1 MPAFDLSSGTPPERD
16 APARQEDCAR
26 RNKVTHCALA
36 KLVVTDPGRGREA
49 AIQELARISLFERL
63 KKEDLD
69 RLGALTER
77 KKYPGDTALFFQD
90 DPSDSLYLVLSGS
103 VKVFQTSEDGKE
115 RILKILKPG
124 DDVGEMAM
132 IDGLPRA
139 VSAQTLEDSEML
151 VLTRKA
157 FKAFGEERPA
167 VVWELLVTCAGR
179 LRRMNE
185 NILDLSFRD
194 VPYRVLHLLSQ
205 LLERHGEQTA
215 DGWRISLALSVR
227 EMASMVG
234 SNAETV
240 GRLLDGYETDGLIR
254 RDGNRW
260 IVPDPKALNRTLEYS
275 AQ

>member
-1 MPAFDLSSGTPPERD
+1 M
-16 APARQEDCAR
+16 
-26 RNKVTHCALA
+26 THCALT
-36 KLVVTDPGRGREA
+36 KPDRHGREA

-63 KKEDLD
+63 TKDDLD

-77 KKYPGDTALFFQD
+77 KRYAGDTALFFQD

-115 RILKILKPG
+115 RILKILRPG

-240 GRLLDGYETDGLIR
+240 GRLLDGYETDGLIK

-260 IVPDPKALNRTLEYS
+260 IVPDPKALDRSLEYS